1 MKTVRQLLDRKGHTV
16 YTVAPDAS
24 VFQALEVM
32 AEHNVGALAV
42 VDGAGELVGV
52 LSERDYARKVVL
64 LGRVSRDTP
73 VGEIMSTGVICVSSK
88 QSVDACM
95 ALMTRHR
102 VRHLPIVESGQLEG
116 IISIGDVVLAII
128 EDHEFTIEQLQHY
141 ITGTR

>member
-1 MKTVRQLLDRKGHTV
+1 MVNTIANALRHTGAAV
-16 YTVAPDAS
+16 WFLAPGAS
-24 VFQALEVM
+24 VYEALEKM
-32 AEHNVGALAV
+32 AEKGVGALLV
-42 VDGAGELVGV
+42 MEEERLVGV
-52 LSERDYARKVVL
+52 ISERDYARKVVL
-64 LGRVSRDTP
+64 RGRVSRDTP
-73 VGEIMSTGVICVSSK
+73 VGEIMSTGVICVNST

-102 VRHLPIVESGQLEG
+102 TRHLPIVESGQLEG